1 MSPPLMYKWDG
12 EVMRPLPYF
21 RKQAVAAF
29 KEGDTYRLAE
39 TGLRSM
45 QSHRHFFACVYE
57 AWANLR
63 EDQAEHFPSADHLR
77 KWALTFTQFCDVHTY
92 HAASKAEAMRVM
104 TFLAGGDTYSRIEI
118 DGTTVTH
125 YVPHSQAVAAMP
137 DNRTFQ
143 ASKSAVLDVLALK
156 LGVSV
161 EQIEA
166 AARRAA

>member
-12 EVMRPLPYF
+12 EAMRPLPYF

-29 KEGDTYRLAE
+29 KDGECYRLAE

-45 QSHRHFFACVYE
+45 QSHKHFFACMHE
-57 AWANLR
+57 AWSNLR
-63 EDQAEHFPSADHLR
+63 EDQADQFPSADHLR

-92 HAASKAEAMRVM
+92 QASSNAEALRVGK
-104 TFLAGGDTYSRIEI
+104 FISSGEQYSRVEI
-118 DGTTVTH
+118 DGKRVVH

-143 ASKSAVLDVLALK
+143 ASKSAVLDVLARK
-156 LGVSV
+156 LGVTV
-161 EQIEA
+161 QQIEA